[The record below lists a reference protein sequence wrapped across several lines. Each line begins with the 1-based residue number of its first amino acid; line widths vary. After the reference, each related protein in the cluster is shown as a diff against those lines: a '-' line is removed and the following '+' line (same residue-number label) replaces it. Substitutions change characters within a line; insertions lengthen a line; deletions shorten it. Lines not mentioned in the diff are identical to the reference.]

1 MTNAAQKLIM
11 ITGVSTGFGKA
22 FAAAALAAGHRV
34 VGTVRNEEARIAFEA
49 SGEGRAFARLLDVTD
64 HDAIAPTIAEIE
76 SAIGPIDVLINNAG
90 YGHEGLFEESS
101 LDELRHQF
109 EVNVF
114 GTVAVT
120 KAVLPYMRTRRNG
133 HILTVTSIG
142 GLVTFPGLS
151 FYHGSKFAL
160 EGLFESL
167 AQEVRGLGIA
177 VTNVAPGAFRTD
189 WAGRSM
195 VRSERSI
202 GDYDDLFEPI
212 RRARIERSGH
222 QQGDP
227 AKAAQAVL
235 AAINSDKPPVHL
247 LLGQDAVPNVRQK
260 LAAFAEEITAWEKV
274 SLAVAFDD

>member
-34 VGTVRNEEARIAFEA
+34 VGTVRNEEARMAFEA

-114 GTVAVT
+114 GTVAIT
-120 KAVLPYMRTRRNG
+120 KAVLPYMRTRRTG

-260 LAAFAEEITAWEKV
+260 LAAFAEEITAWEEV

>member
-49 SGEGRAFARLLDVTD
+49 SGEGRSFARLLDVTD

-114 GTVAVT
+114 GTVAIT
-120 KAVLPYMRTRRNG
+120 KAVLPYMRTRRTG

-260 LAAFAEEITAWEKV
+260 LAAFAEEITAWEEV